1 MRRPVHGL
9 VLVALV
15 TRAVFAHVTTST
27 ARPVPP
33 AGSTAAHS
41 VPVPADSFRSL
52 SYDDNVDVLI
62 SPGSREW
69 RDVVSVVR
77 RRPSCNLA
85 ERVVEHI
92 STPGFEWTTD
102 RHALYPTTDVEVYS
116 LPWLEE
122 EMAVILKE
130 QLLPAFA
137 SLYRVDARR
146 LFLRDQ
152 FIVKYSNSCGAQSG
166 LESHHDESCFSFVMQ
181 LNDPACFAGG
191 GTLFEHAEDAISVP
205 QGDTLLFC
213 GYNKHMGVP
222 VTEGTRYIL
231 TGFVDYRAD
240 TDSVRVFWPDQP
252 TPHGAGSNDFPSPHL
267 GLNRE
272 RLSEAYDGLRGEALL
287 RAIAYLP
294 PRLEH
299 VDMTQLRTRCA
310 NWLEHGMIPSE
321 RFYAFLQATVGSDG
335 RPDDDGSGGA
345 RDGAPPRE
353 VGISD

>member
-1 MRRPVHGL
+1 M
-9 VLVALV
+9 
-15 TRAVFAHVTTST
+15 
-27 ARPVPP
+27 
-33 AGSTAAHS
+33 
-41 VPVPADSFRSL
+41 
-52 SYDDNVDVLI
+52 DVLI
-62 SPGSREW
+62 SPGSRDW

-77 RRPSCNLA
+77 RRPSCSLA
-85 ERVVEHI
+85 ERIVQHI
-92 STPGFEWTTD
+92 SAPGFEWTTD
-102 RHALYPTTDVEVYS
+102 RHALYPTTDVEVCS

-137 SLYRVDARR
+137 SLYRVDARC

-152 FIVKYSNSCGAQSG
+152 FIVKYSGSRGAQSG
-166 LESHHDESCFSFVMQ
+166 LETHHDESCFSYVMQ

-191 GTLFEHAEDAISVP
+191 GTLFEHAADAVTVP

-240 TDSVRVFWPDQP
+240 ADSVRAFWPGP
-252 TPHGAGSNDFPSPHL
+252 PAPHGAGSNDFPSPHL
-267 GLNRE
+267 RLNSE
-272 RLSEAYDGLRGEALL
+272 RLSEAYDGLRGDALL

-294 PRLEH
+294 PRLAH

-310 NWLEHGMIPSE
+310 NWLEHGAVASE
-321 RFYAFLQATVGSDG
+321 RFYAFLQATVGRDG
-335 RPDDDGSGGA
+335 RADARGSDAGHGGVGPE
-345 RDGAPPRE
+345 GAAGGLVNR
-353 VGISD
+353 